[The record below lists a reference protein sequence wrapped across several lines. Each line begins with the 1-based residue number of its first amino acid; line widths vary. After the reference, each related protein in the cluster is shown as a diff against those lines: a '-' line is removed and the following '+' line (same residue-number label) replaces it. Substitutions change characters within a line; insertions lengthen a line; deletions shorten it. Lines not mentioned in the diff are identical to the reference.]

1 MNNKLFEYKS
11 TNKNL
16 GSYNIVFYHDKL
28 CIDGCFYKV
37 RNREIENCTNGH
49 AEIPINEYL
58 GSSNLVIKSERK
70 FDQILIPYIV
80 LAVIRMIV
88 DNIAKIFGYRDTVND
103 IVAFDIKNIV
113 SNYIIGIVQN
123 FIPIPY
129 PLDVFNIIICIIQLI
144 MVVLIIRY
152 LLSKKNVYEWTGTRD
167 RFAVDKESMPE
178 YIYFNLIDLIDKEKR
193 R

>member
-1 MNNKLFEYKS
+1 MEDKIFEYKS

-16 GSYNIVFYHDKL
+16 GLYNIAFNADKL

-37 RNREIENCTNGH
+37 RNREIVNCINEY

-70 FDQILIPYIV
+70 FNQILIPYIV
-80 LAVIRMIV
+80 LAVIRMMV
-88 DNIAKIFGYRDTVND
+88 DNVAKIFGYRDTVND

-113 SNYIIGIVQN
+113 SNYLIGIAQN

-129 PLDVFNIIICIIQLI
+129 PFDIFNIIICIIQLI

-152 LLSKKNVYEWTGTRD
+152 LLSKKNVYEWTGTKD

-178 YIYFNLIDLIDKEKR
+178 HIYFNLIDLIENKR
-193 R
+193 RR

>member
-1 MNNKLFEYKS
+1 MDNKIFEYKS
-11 TNKNL
+11 TNKNI
-16 GSYNIVFYHDKL
+16 GTYTIVLLKDKL
-28 CIDGCFYKV
+28 CIDGCFYRVK
-37 RNREIENCTNGH
+37 NREIVNCINDI

-70 FDQILIPYIV
+70 FNQILIPYIV

-113 SNYIIGIVQN
+113 SNYIIGIAQN

-129 PLDVFNIIICIIQLI
+129 PLDVFNIIICITQLI
-144 MVVLIIRY
+144 LVVLIIRY

-167 RFAVDKESMPE
+167 RFAVDKGSMPE
-178 YIYFNLIDLIDKEKR
+178 HIYFNLIDLIENKNGR
-193 R
+193 

>member
-1 MNNKLFEYKS
+1 MDNKIFEYKS
-11 TNKNL
+11 ANKNI
-16 GSYNIVFYHDKL
+16 GTYTIVLLKDKL
-28 CIDGCFYKV
+28 CIDGCFYRVK
-37 RNREIENCTNGH
+37 NREIVNCINDI

-70 FDQILIPYIV
+70 FNQILIPYIV

>member
-1 MNNKLFEYKS
+1 MDNKLFEYKS
-11 TNKNL
+11 MNKDL

-28 CIDGCFYKV
+28 CIDGCFYRVK
-37 RNREIENCTNGH
+37 NREIVNCINDI

-70 FDQILIPYIV
+70 FNQILIPYVV

-88 DNIAKIFGYRDTVND
+88 DNIAKIFGYRDTVTD

-113 SNYIIGIVQN
+113 SNYILGIVQN

-129 PLDVFNIIICIIQLI
+129 PFDVFNIIICIIQLI

-178 YIYFNLIDLIDKEKR
+178 HIYFNLIDLINKEKG
-193 R
+193 